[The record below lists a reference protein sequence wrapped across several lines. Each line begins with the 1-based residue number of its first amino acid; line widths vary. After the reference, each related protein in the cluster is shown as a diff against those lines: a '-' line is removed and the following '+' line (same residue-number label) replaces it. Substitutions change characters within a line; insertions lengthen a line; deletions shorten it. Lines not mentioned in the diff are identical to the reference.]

1 MCMFT
6 YLFTYSIKTYLL
18 FSNLSIW
25 FMNHVFCFS
34 NKHPIKHTT
43 ISRHLVTS
51 SCFIQISFFVLK
63 KINWKAGLYEQ
74 LAHTATHCL
83 FLSKRKGFFFFFF
96 SNLKQRATCH
106 LGIVTWHS
114 STEKDFCFLCKTDS
128 LQFTDN
134 PVLKYVRLPPFWGQ
148 SKGKEWDHGVGKKIV
163 LPFSK

>member
-96 SNLKQRATCH
+96 FQLKAKSNMSSRNCYLAFFHRKGFLLPLQDRFSPVHRQSGAEICEAPTLLRSKQR
-106 LGIVTWHS
+106 
-114 STEKDFCFLCKTDS
+114 
-128 LQFTDN
+128 
-134 PVLKYVRLPPFWGQ
+134 
-148 SKGKEWDHGVGKKIV
+148 
-163 LPFSK
+163 